1 MAIILNLE
9 TATHN
14 CSVAL
19 AIDGVCV
26 ALVEQSAA
34 KFVHAE
40 KLHNFIAQVLAE
52 AGKKMTDLEAVAV
65 SNGPG
70 SYTGLRIGI
79 SAAKGLCYA
88 LNIPMIA
95 LNTNDVLAASL
106 EAKSNIDYILSVIDA
121 RRNEVYARLFDSL
134 KKPLTEIKAVEL
146 DENSYPELK
155 FKKVSV
161 VGDAANKTV
170 EILGF
175 ENLEA
180 KQQFPT
186 ASAMCQMS
194 AQAFLANDFVDVA
207 YHEPFYLKDFIAGK
221 PKKLL

>member
-26 ALVEQSAA
+26 ALVEESAA

-40 KLHNFIAQVLAE
+40 KLHIFIEQVLAK
-52 AGKKMTDLEAVAV
+52 ANRNVKDIQAVAV

-88 LNIPMIA
+88 LNVPLIA

-106 EAKSNIDYILSVIDA
+106 DKNTEVDFILSVIDA
-121 RRNEVYARLFDSL
+121 RRNEVYARLYDSS
-134 KKPLTEIKAVEL
+134 KKPISEISAVEL
-146 DENSYPELK
+146 DANSYPDLK
-155 FKKVSV
+155 NKKLCV
-161 VGDAANKTV
+161 VGDAANKTA
-170 EILGF
+170 EIVGF
-175 ENLEA
+175 EHLLCIH
-180 KQQFPT
+180 QFP
-186 ASAMCQMS
+186 SAMAMCIL
-194 AQAFLANDFVDVA
+194 AEQAFLSNNFVDVA